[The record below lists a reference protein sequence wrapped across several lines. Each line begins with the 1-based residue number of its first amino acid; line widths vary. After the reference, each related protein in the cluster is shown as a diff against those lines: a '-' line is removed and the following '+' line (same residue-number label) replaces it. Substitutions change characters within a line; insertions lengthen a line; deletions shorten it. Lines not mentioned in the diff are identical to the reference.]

1 MPSLARVLILTIA
14 GVLSAATLAAA
25 QTPAVLHADSLRAEW
40 TVEPTRAGRAHVVG
54 YLHNRNIK
62 DAANVWLR
70 VDRLAADG
78 AVAGSD
84 RRRVMGDVLAGGR
97 SFFEVPVAEPGAR
110 YRVTVEAADWVK
122 ECR

>member
-1 MPSLARVLILTIA
+1 MPILARVLILTIA
-14 GVLSAATLAAA
+14 VVPSAASLAAA
-25 QTPAVLHADSLRAEW
+25 QAPAVLYADSLRAEW
-40 TVEPTRAGRAHVVG
+40 TVEPTRAGRAQVVG

-70 VDRLAADG
+70 VDRLTADG
-78 AVAGSD
+78 AVAGSH